1 MMLMIIDT
9 KFFSCLICD
18 APEDWQA
25 GLNEPASYYS
35 MEGILIFNNHLLL
48 LPCLLVGYC
57 YNIIFLCEEFNNKFN
72 SKFGHFKRLEIVW
85 TTIPAIILLTLSIPS
100 FTLLYAMGEISD
112 FNSCRKNQKIFKLVC
127 YMMVIDGL
135 PKKNKD
141 IFRYLETKSY
151 LMSIN
156 KIEK

>member
-1 MMLMIIDT
+1 
-9 KFFSCLICD
+9 
-18 APEDWQA
+18 
-25 GLNEPASYYS
+25 

-48 LPCLLVGYC
+48 LPCLLLGYF
-57 YNIIFLCEEFNNKFN
+57 IILFLRVRNLTIN
-72 SKFGHFKRLEIVW
+72 SILNLDTLKRLKIVW
-85 TTIPAIILLTLSIPS
+85 TTIPAIILLTLSISS
-100 FTLLYAMGEISD
+100 FTLLYAMDEISD

-127 YMMVIDGL
+127 YMMVLDGL

-141 IFRYLETKSY
+141 VFRYLETKSY